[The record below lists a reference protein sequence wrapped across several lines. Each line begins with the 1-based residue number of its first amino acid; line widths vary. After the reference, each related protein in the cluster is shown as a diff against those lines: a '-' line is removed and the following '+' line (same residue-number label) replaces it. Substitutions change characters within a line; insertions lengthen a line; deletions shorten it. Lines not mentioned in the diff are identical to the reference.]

1 MIEYNT
7 EQMTEKD
14 LIDAANR
21 IFSIEEQDFEKIK
34 SEKWYQ
40 TLFHA
45 ITLNQDGKKYA
56 VKGIRSLAKLQQL
69 FMTIYVKN
77 YRKSHDQL
85 NEIIDA
91 VTKNS
96 EAIKRLYGACVLN
109 LEEQLSLS
117 SLDAYDAEILALFLG
132 EYRNSEGVVPD
143 EVKKYNRGVLK
154 ALDQNVPKGVL
165 DNHQIRKL
173 KNPKVVYRCF
183 MEQSAVDGTID
194 SQEWTDKIYEDL
206 RDFELSDN
214 SKNEIKESVK
224 YEAEIAGVDYFIVKY
239 TKDNAGVLDTDFEID
254 IEASVDP
261 IEAQKKELNKQ
272 MDLINLNIAF
282 MKFDQEFLS
291 ALFIRELD
299 FNEPLVTLDIPIEDE
314 IKEDISNGEI
324 KLGCLKDSVQRTLD
338 NGGVCIHAYKLGEMD
353 DDFNVHNH
361 YFLIATIDGYF
372 FFVEGKIA
380 FVEYDSVRSVKQDS
394 NSVTISA
401 WRVKW
406 YSENGTEE
414 SDTNEIVIRKNRQN
428 ERYLGALRRGIEHVI
443 KECGGYV
450 ESSED
455 KVEEIVGKYIE
466 QISKSSSSVPYL
478 VKDFGYSDDKKRK
491 KLKNALSKY
500 ALKVREDEVIG
511 FIDTS
516 LFGNGGDGI
525 LFSKHGIAFDYAFE
539 KIFVKYEEINSM
551 SIKKGK
557 DLVLYGEFS
566 ERKDD
571 CNDPSISNIYFNLSA
586 LKECLEEIKYVI

>member
-1 MIEYNT
+1 MIEYNI
-7 EQMTEKD
+7 EQMTDKD
-14 LIDAANR
+14 LLDAANR
-21 IFSIEEQDFEKIK
+21 IFTIEEQDFEKIK
-34 SEKWYQ
+34 SEKWYE

-77 YRKSHDQL
+77 YRKSHEQL

-109 LEEQLSLS
+109 LEEQISLS

-143 EVKKYNRGVLK
+143 EVKKYNRGVLS

-183 MEQSAVDGTID
+183 LEQSAVDGTLD

-206 RDFELSDN
+206 KDFELSDN
-214 SKNEIKESVK
+214 SKSEIKESVK

-239 TKDNAGVLDTDFEID
+239 TKDNAGILDTDFEID
-254 IEASVDP
+254 IGASVDP
-261 IEAQKKELNKQ
+261 IEAQQEEITKQ
-272 MDLINLNIAF
+272 FDLLKLNIAL
-282 MKFDQEFLS
+282 MKFTMEFSS
-291 ALFIRELD
+291 AFARRGFD
-299 FNEPLVTLDIPIEDE
+299 FSGPLVTLDTPFEDE
-314 IKEDISNGEI
+314 VKDDISKGEI
-324 KLGCLKDSVQRTLD
+324 KLDCLKDSVQRSLD
-338 NGGVCIHAYKLGEMD
+338 NDTGFLHAFKFSEMD
-353 DDFNVHNH
+353 DNFKEHKH

-380 FVEYDSVRSVKQDS
+380 FVEYDSVRSVKQNS
-394 NSVTISA
+394 NSLTISA
-401 WRVKW
+401 WKVKW

-414 SDTNEIVIRKNRQN
+414 SDTNEIIIRQN
-428 ERYLGALRRGIEHVI
+428 SENEIYLGALRKGIEHVI
-443 KECGGYV
+443 EECGGYV
-450 ESSED
+450 EPSED
-455 KVEEIVGKYIE
+455 KVEEIVGQYIK
-466 QISKSSSSVPYL
+466 QISKDSSSVPYL

-491 KLKNALSKY
+491 ILKNALSKY

-516 LFGNGGDGI
+516 LFGNGGSGI

-539 KIFVKYEEINSM
+539 KIFAKYEEINSM

-557 DLVLYGEFS
+557 DLVLYGQFS

-571 CNDPSISNIYFNLSA
+571 CNDPSISSIYFNLSA